1 MSSGNNNSAEKAD
14 KIINWSDESCF
25 SNTGNETFSDS
36 APLVEFKIPVG
47 HSKMLV
53 LFGKHGE
60 QVKTHSFKLANAT
73 RGTVFLCKEKNCP
86 LCACGDKVYMRAL
99 IPVFSVE
106 SGEVEVFPFMVFT
119 GVNDLYP
126 QMKHFILQ
134 PEMPTLLR
142 VHRADTYVY
151 NVQRGG
157 EVPTSSLDVIKA
169 KSEAFMGAIKDG
181 TLDMSRI
188 FNEID
193 NHLLYDS
200 NLQRKLSFKGHDYTA
215 FLTEEKGTFED
226 EEFVM

>member
-1 MSSGNNNSAEKAD
+1 MTNNNIQKTI
-14 KIINWSDESCF
+14 KIINWSDEGCF
-25 SNTGNETFSDS
+25 SNVGNETFSDT
-36 APLVEFKIPVG
+36 APLVEFKIPVEQ
-47 HSKMLV
+47 SKMLV

-73 RGTVFLCKEKNCP
+73 RGSVFLCKENNCP
-86 LCACGDKVYMRAL
+86 LCACGDKVYMKAL

-119 GVNDLYP
+119 GVKDLYP

-142 VHRADTYVY
+142 VHRIDSYKY

-157 EVPTSSLDVIKA
+157 EVPASSLEVIKA
-169 KSEAFMGAIKDG
+169 KSEAFMSAVKDG

-215 FLTEEKGTFED
+215 FLTEEKLAHED
-226 EEFVM
+226 EEFAM